1 MFKFKIN
8 ILALFGQLAQL
19 IPRVYTYYISAAL
32 FAFFGLKMLKE
43 GWYMKDSDA
52 QEELEEVQS
61 ELKKREDQ
69 VEKCVIFISFHC
81 NYHPGVDGLLF
92 NKLNYLTKCMSCFA
106 KNYL

>member
-1 MFKFKIN
+1 MYN
-8 ILALFGQLAQL
+8 DLHVYLPALFGQLAQL

-69 VEKCVIFISFHC
+69 VKDTTITKLFVCV
-81 NYHPGVDGLLF
+81 
-92 NKLNYLTKCMSCFA
+92 CF
-106 KNYL
+106 